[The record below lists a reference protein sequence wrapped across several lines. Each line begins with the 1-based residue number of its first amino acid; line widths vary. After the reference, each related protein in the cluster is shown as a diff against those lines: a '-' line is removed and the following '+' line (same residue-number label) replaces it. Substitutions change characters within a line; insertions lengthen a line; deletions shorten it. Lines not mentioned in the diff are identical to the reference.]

1 MLRDMILYFCAVLLL
16 LPLSHALPSFGS
28 ELCRYLPGDTYWPTE
43 AEWSK
48 LNTTVGGR
56 LIKTIPLGSPCHGS
70 SYRAAECEYL
80 QAEWT
85 NPELQYAQL
94 HPYCCYSSWSKF
106 DPLRSADSP
115 SSFGAP
121 FFQAQACD
129 PFTNKSSP
137 CELGNYYVYA
147 INVTGAADVAVG
159 LAFAQDHNIRLVI
172 KNTGHEQVSLC
183 VGTLRVRRSSGK
195 GALGLWTHNL
205 RAISILDYKSSLYTG
220 KAMKVGSGVQ
230 VFHAYSAA
238 HKAGLRVVG
247 GTCSTI
253 GMAGGYTQGGGHSM
267 LSTAYGLAADQVLEW
282 EAVLADGTHLTATPT
297 ENADLYWALSGGG
310 GGTYAVVLSM
320 TIKAYADSP
329 VAGAMLQIKETS
341 SSDNF
346 WESVEAIH
354 AAMPTWIDM
363 GASTAY
369 VLSNGVLS
377 LQMLFTTRSAGEVK
391 SILQPLV
398 EKLDSLSAEYMLNIT
413 AFGDYHT
420 AFNNYF
426 GAYPNSQ
433 VQGNRLIPRSGLTSN
448 TSIAALT
455 LALREIVSNPS
466 FYILGVGIDVSTGA
480 FVPNA
485 VFPGWRNAIASL
497 EVIANWDYN
506 VSYAENAEHQR
517 LITDVYIPSLT
528 AVTGPESGAYMNE
541 ADFQQPDFQSQFFG
555 ENYAAL
561 RAIKGKYDPQGV
573 FYGNALVGSEEWVVG
588 GDGRLCLV

>member
-1 MLRDMILYFCAVLLL
+1 MFLDMFLYLCSVL
-16 LPLSHALPSFGS
+16 LPLSLSQALPSPGS
-28 ELCRYLPGDTYWPTE
+28 VDKPCRYLPGDTDWPTE
-43 AEWSK
+43 AEWSQ

-85 NPELQYAQL
+85 NPEI
-94 HPYCCYSSWSKF
+94 H
-106 DPLRSADSP
+106 ADSP

-121 FFQAQACD
+121 LFQDQACD
-129 PFTNKSSP
+129 PFTNRSSP

-147 INVTGAADVAVG
+147 INVTSAADVAAG
-159 LAFAQDHNIRLVI
+159 LAFAQDKMIRLVV
-172 KNTGHEQVSLC
+172 KNTGHDLL
-183 VGTLRVRRSSGK
+183 GRSSGK

-205 RAISILDYKSSLYTG
+205 RSISILDYNSSLYTG
-220 KAMKVGSGVQ
+220 KAMKVGSGIQ
-230 VFHAYSAA
+230 VFDAYSAA
-238 HKAGLRVVG
+238 HQAGLRVVG
-247 GTCSTI
+247 GTCLTI
-253 GMAGGYTQGGGHSM
+253 GLAGGYTQGGGHSM

-282 EAVLADGTHLTATPT
+282 EVVIANGTHLTSTPT

-320 TIKAYADSP
+320 TVKAYAESP
-329 VAGAMLQIKETS
+329 VAGAMLQIKQTS
-341 SSDNF
+341 SEDDF
-346 WESVEAIH
+346 WVAVEAFH
-354 AAMPTWIDM
+354 AAMPTWVDM

-377 LQMLFTTRSAGEVK
+377 LQPALFTTRSAIEVK

-398 EKLDSLSAEYMLNIT
+398 ETLDSLSVAYVLNII
-413 AFGDYHT
+413 AFDDYYT

-433 VQGNRLIPRSGLTSN
+433 VQGNRLIPRSVLASN
-448 TSIAALT
+448 TSNAALT
-455 LALREIVSNPS
+455 LALREIISNPS
-466 FYILGVGIDVSTGA
+466 FYILGVGINVSAGA
-480 FVPNA
+480 SVPNA

-497 EVIANWDYN
+497 EVIANWDYTA
-506 VSYAENAEHQR
+506 SYAENTQHQT
-517 LITDVYIPSLT
+517 LVTKEYIPSLT

-561 RAIKGKYDPQGV
+561 SAIKRKYDPQSL
-573 FYGNALVGSEEWVVG
+573 FYGNALVGSEEWVAG
-588 GDGRLCLV
+588 SDGRLCRAQSIYLG